1 VLRINYIRVLN
12 FEVIGGNTLSAR
24 KKREFGEIR
33 KIQVTGGSTYIVSL
47 PKHWVINAGLKP
59 GDSVVVYA
67 QNDNTLLLMPL
78 KEASRKKDIVLT
90 IKSKDWSI
98 GRAIRMLVA
107 AYVSGGDIIK
117 LVVKDGV
124 APIEDKKVL
133 RDFIRRYLV
142 GAEVVEDLPEGL
154 VIQVIVNV
162 EELKVIHILQ
172 RMHKLVWSMLK
183 DTITAFMNLDKDL
196 ARDVIIRDDEID
208 RFYFLFIRQLNL
220 SLQDRR
226 VMLDVGLEQSAD
238 AINLSMIARNIEKI
252 ADHATYIADKTIKLA
267 KKPYEPL
274 KSKIE
279 QLSRAIIEIFNEAM
293 NAFYS
298 MNDSMALSAIERA
311 AKTIKLEEDLENVML
326 SLDVC
331 DRDTPTLRMIVECLK
346 SMLSETADI
355 AEHTMDMI
363 AVRKS

>member
-1 VLRINYIRVLN
+1 MTGRR
-12 FEVIGGNTLSAR
+12 
-24 KKREFGEIR
+24 KREFGEIR

-47 PKHWVINAGLKP
+47 PKHWVTNAGLRP
-59 GDSVVVYA
+59 GDSIVVFA

-78 KEASRKKDIVLT
+78 KEASRKKDINLAL
-90 IKSKDWSI
+90 KNKEWSVE
-98 GRAIRMLVA
+98 RAIRMLVA

-117 LVVKDGV
+117 LVVKDGT

-154 VIQVIVNV
+154 VIQVIANV
-162 EELKVIHILQ
+162 EELKIINILQ
-172 RMHKLVWSMLK
+172 RMHKLVWSMIK
-183 DTITAFMNLDKDL
+183 DTVSAFFNLNKDL

-226 VMLDVGLEQSAD
+226 VMIDIGLEQPAD
-238 AINLSMIARNIEKI
+238 AINLAIVARNVEKI
-252 ADHATYIADKTIKLA
+252 ADYSAYISDKTIKLI

-274 KSKIE
+274 KSRLEELTK
-279 QLSRAIIEIFNEAM
+279 AIIEIFNEAM
-293 NAFYS
+293 NALYS
-298 MNDSMALSAIERA
+298 MNDNMALRAIERA
-311 AKTIKLEEDLENVML
+311 SKYMKIEEETENLAM
-326 SLDVC
+326 SLDAC
-331 DRDTPTLRMIVECLK
+331 DRDAPVLRLIIECLR
-346 SMLSETADI
+346 SMLASTADI

-363 AVRKS
+363 AIRKR